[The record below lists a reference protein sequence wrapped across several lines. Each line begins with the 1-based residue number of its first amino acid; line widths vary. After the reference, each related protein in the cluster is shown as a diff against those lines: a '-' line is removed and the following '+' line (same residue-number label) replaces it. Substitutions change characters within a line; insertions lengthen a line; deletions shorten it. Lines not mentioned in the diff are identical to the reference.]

1 MALRTAQSDTGEQG
15 GARLRYRRIVVKA
28 GTNVLTRK
36 TAHLDRSVMESLVD
50 QIADV
55 VAMGAQVVLV
65 TSGAIA
71 AGHEAAPGVVQGK
84 SVAASQMLAAIGQ
97 SRLMH
102 AYQEL
107 FSLRGI
113 VVAQTLLI
121 ARDVDDRVGYLN
133 VRNTLNGL
141 LERGVVPIV
150 NENDVV
156 DTKEINGQR
165 FGDNDTLSAIVANV
179 IDADL
184 LLMLTDTGGLF
195 TADPNRDPTAELISR
210 VDEID
215 DAIMSLA
222 EVHTSTATRGGMA
235 SKLQAAQHA
244 TGIGVAVMFGLGGDL
259 TVVRGCRV
267 RCVDQRHVLPGEGVR
282 RREQETLA
290 AERHDEE
297 GCGAGGG
304 RRRGARPPRAVAQPA
319 ACGHPRGERTV
330 RAGRRGGG
338 VLGEWLT
345 PRLRDSELRL
355 VGDAEDR
362 GRTLRPHHGTA
373 RASQRRRSRASQQY
387 GCRLSRG
394 ETRHGN
400 RDCNR

>member
-1 MALRTAQSDTGEQG
+1 MALQTANADAGEQD
-15 GARLRYRRIVVKA
+15 GAPLRYRRIVVKA

-36 TAHLDRSVMESLVD
+36 TPNLDRSFMESLVD
-50 QIADV
+50 QIANV
-55 VAMGAQVVLV
+55 VEMGAQVVLV
-65 TSGAIA
+65 SSGAIA

-107 FSLRGI
+107 FSRRGI

-184 LLMLTDTGGLF
+184 LLMLTDTSGLF
-195 TADPNRDPTAELISR
+195 TADPNRDPAAELISQ

-215 DAIMSLA
+215 DSVMALA

-244 TGIGVAVMFGLGGDL
+244 TSIGVAVIFGWGDSPDIVERAARGAFTEGTFFPARGSVVESRKRWL
-259 TVVRGCRV
+259 LSGMTKKDAGLVVDDGASHALREGLRSLLPAGIREVNGRFVRGDVVEV
-267 RCVDQRHVLPGEGVR
+267 RSESGSR
-282 RREQETLA
+282 LA
-290 AERHDEE
+290 YGIANYDSSEMRKI
-297 GCGAGGG
+297 A
-304 RRRGARPPRAVAQPA
+304 
-319 ACGHPRGERTV
+319 GERSD
-330 RAGRRGGG
+330 RIMEL
-338 VLGEWLT
+338 LGYHN
-345 PRLRDSELRL
+345 
-355 VGDAEDR
+355 GDEAVHR
-362 GRTLRPHHGTA
+362 
-373 RASQRRRSRASQQY
+373 
-387 GCRLSRG
+387 
-394 ETRHGN
+394 N
-400 RDCNR
+400 NMVVV

>member
-1 MALRTAQSDTGEQG
+1 MALQTANADAGQG
-15 GARLRYRRIVVKA
+15 GVQLRYRRIVVKA

-55 VAMGAQVVLV
+55 VEMGAQVVLV

-107 FSLRGI
+107 FSRRRI

-195 TADPNRDPTAELISR
+195 TADPNRDPTAELISQ
-210 VDEID
+210 VDQID

-235 SKLQAAQHA
+235 SKLLAAQHA
-244 TGIGVAVMFGLGGDL
+244 TGIGVAVVFGLGGDPA
-259 TVVRGCRV
+259 VVR
-267 RCVDQRHVLPGEGVR
+267 E
-282 RREQETLA
+282 
-290 AERHDEE
+290 
-297 GCGAGGG
+297 
-304 RRRGARPPRAVAQPA
+304 A
-319 ACGHPRGERTV
+319 ACGELTNGTFFPASGSVVESRKRWLLSGMTKKDAGVVVDDGAVRALREQSSSLLPAGIREVNGRFVRGDVVEVLSVSGSRLAYGIANYDSSEMRKIAGERSD
-330 RAGRRGGG
+330 RIMEL
-338 VLGEWLT
+338 LGHHN
-345 PRLRDSELRL
+345 
-355 VGDAEDR
+355 GDEAVHR
-362 GRTLRPHHGTA
+362 
-373 RASQRRRSRASQQY
+373 
-387 GCRLSRG
+387 
-394 ETRHGN
+394 N
-400 RDCNR
+400 NMVVV

>member
-1 MALRTAQSDTGEQG
+1 MALQTANADAGQG
-15 GARLRYRRIVVKA
+15 GVQLRYRRIVVKA

-55 VAMGAQVVLV
+55 VEMGAQVVLV

-107 FSLRGI
+107 FSRRGI

-195 TADPNRDPTAELISR
+195 TADPNRDPAAELIPR
-210 VDEID
+210 VDRID
-215 DAIMSLA
+215 DAVMSLA
-222 EVHTSTATRGGMA
+222 EVHTSTATRGGDGF
-235 SKLQAAQHA
+235 QAPGGAARHRHRRR
-244 TGIGVAVMFGLGGDL
+244 GGVRPRRRLRRRAGGG
-259 TVVRGCRV
+259 VRRV
-267 RCVDQRHVLPGEGVR
+267 EQRHVLPRERVR
-282 RREQETLA
+282 RGEQEALA

-297 GCGAGGG
+297 GRRARGG
-304 RRRGARPPRAVAQPA
+304 RRSGARS
-319 ACGHPRGERTV
+319 
-330 RAGRRGGG
+330 
-338 VLGEWLT
+338 L
-345 PRLRDSELRL
+345 
-355 VGDAEDR
+355 
-362 GRTLRPHHGTA
+362 
-373 RASQRRRSRASQQY
+373 
-387 GCRLSRG
+387 
-394 ETRHGN
+394 
-400 RDCNR
+400 